1 MMRLANKSKLNRM
14 FKAIDFFCGGGGMTC
29 GLRQA
34 GIDVVAG
41 VDFDAS
47 VGPTYE
53 YNNPGSAFVNSD
65 IKRLRSTY
73 FERKFG
79 VQRNDDFLIMVGC
92 SPCQYYSIINHD
104 TTKSKLS
111 KDLLMNF
118 ARFVDYYRPGYIL
131 VENVPGIMTS
141 NDSILPQFLKKL
153 DKMGYI
159 HVVKDVINM
168 SEYGVPQ
175 SRRRFSLIASRL
187 DGVKLSLP
195 EKDNHISIL
204 SEFIGEAHGFPKIE
218 AGHRDK
224 TDFMHSTAALDA
236 ISLERMRLTP
246 HDGGS
251 RLAWAGDERL
261 QLKCYIGRDDC
272 FRDNY
277 GRMSWRKPAP
287 TITTR
292 FSSVSTGRFAH
303 PEEDR
308 CISIREGATL
318 QTFPRDYVFKTTNM
332 ATAAKIIGNAVP
344 PEYARRLGE
353 TICNNQ

>member
-1 MMRLANKSKLNRM
+1 MSNLVEHSKPMDR
-14 FKAIDFFCGGGGMTC
+14 FKAVDFFCGGGGMTC

-34 GIDVVAG
+34 GVDVIAG
-41 VDFDAS
+41 VDFDAT

-53 YNNPGSAFVNSD
+53 YNNPGSIFVHAD
-65 IKRLRSTY
+65 ITKLEIEY
-73 FERKFG
+73 FEKNFNIE
-79 VQRNDDFLIMVGC
+79 RNDDHLIMVGC

-104 TTKSKLS
+104 TSKSKKS
-111 KDLLMNF
+111 KDLLINF
-118 ARFVDYYRPGYIL
+118 SKFVEYYRPGYVL
-131 VENVPGIMTS
+131 VENVPGIVT
-141 NDSILPQFLKKL
+141 NDDSILPDFLTKL
-153 DKMGYI
+153 RELGYA
-159 HVVKDVINM
+159 KPEYKVINM

-175 SRRRFSLIASRL
+175 SRRRFSLIATRIKN
-187 DGVKLSLP
+187 VKLVLP
-195 EKDNHISIL
+195 PKDEHISIL
-204 SEFIGEAHGFPKIE
+204 ADFIGEANGFPRIE
-218 AGHRDK
+218 AGHRDS

-251 RLAWAGDERL
+251 RLAWAKDERL
-261 QLKCYIGRDDC
+261 QLKCYVGKDDC
-272 FRDNY
+272 FKDNY

-308 CISIREGATL
+308 GISIREGATL

-353 TICNNQ
+353 IIKTF